1 MRRAIVLAGGLL
13 RDPTLILAGLVLVL
27 GLAVIALVSR
37 WIAWRDR
44 WRASNPAFEHLIGR
58 AVAVGPGADV
68 GDDLFAGGGAGF
80 DRR

>member
-1 MRRAIVLAGGLL
+1 MRRTMVLASGLV
-13 RDPTLILAGLVLVL
+13 RDPTLIFAGLVLAI
-27 GLAVIALVSR
+27 GLAMIAVVSR

-58 AVAVGPGADV
+58 AVAVGPGADI
-68 GDDLFAGGGAGF
+68 GDHLFAGGGAGF